1 MTYVNEFIF
10 AFKFTLVVVI
20 FILDVFHFD
29 EVLTASNIWKVFG
42 TQRAQNE
49 IIYEKCNDIDVNK
62 FSNVNT
68 ESPMHWGQKYEPVS
82 IEWYEA
88 KYKTKVSDFGCIPHQ
103 RYKFLLLHQTV
114 L

>member
-1 MTYVNEFIF
+1 M
-10 AFKFTLVVVI
+10 
-20 FILDVFHFD
+20 
-29 EVLTASNIWKVFG
+29 TASNIWKVFG

-88 KYKTKVSDFGCIPHQ
+88 KYKTKVSDFGCIPHEK
-103 RYKFLLLHQTV
+103 YKFLAASPDGIVTDETSNLFGAIRFHV
-114 L
+114 RFRVHGRDSCHG